1 MQPRPKKP
9 SPPRQLPIAFD
20 ATRLGGMSEHDRRQT
35 VTCLAMLL
43 TEAAGATAREGAD
56 DDR

>member
-1 MQPRPKKP
+1 MQPPPKKP
-9 SPPRQLPIAFD
+9 LPPRQLPIVFD
-20 ATRLGGMSEHDRRQT
+20 STRLGRMSLHDRRQA

-43 TEAAGATAREGAD
+43 TEAAGAAAREGAD

>member
-1 MQPRPKKP
+1 MQPPPKKP

-20 ATRLGGMSEHDRRQT
+20 STRLEGMSGHDRRQA

-43 TEAAGATAREGAD
+43 TEACEAADRELAD